1 MSKNSFQT
9 LWFTGLPGSGKTTI
23 SKAFSDSLRK
33 NGKNV
38 CIIDGDELRSGLCQD
53 LGFNKLDRAEN
64 MRRAAHIAKILNNN
78 EIYALVAMVSPYA
91 EYREMA
97 YEIIGK
103 DRCIEVY
110 VSTPLEIC
118 EKRDPK
124 GLYARARSGSNTLM
138 TGIHSPYEAPREP
151 SLTIDTSRE
160 DLSISIRNLIDLINK

>member
-1 MSKNSFQT
+1 MSKNPSQT

-23 SKAFSDSLRK
+23 SKAFSESLRE

-38 CIIDGDELRSGLCQD
+38 CIIDGDELRAGLCQD
-53 LGFNKLDRAEN
+53 LGFGKIDRAEN
-64 MRRAAHIAKILNNN
+64 MRRAAHIAKILNLNG
-78 EIYALVAMVSPYA
+78 IYALVAMVSPYA
-91 EYREMA
+91 EDRDMA

-103 DRCIEVY
+103 DRCMEVY

-118 EKRDPK
+118 EQRDPK

-138 TGIHSPYEAPREP
+138 TGIQSPYEAPREP

-160 DLSISIRNLIDLINK
+160 DLSISIRNLNALLNK

>member
-1 MSKNSFQT
+1 MSNTPFQT

-23 SKAFSDSLRK
+23 SKALSNSLQN

-38 CIIDGDELRSGLCQD
+38 CIIDGDELRAGLCQD
-53 LGFNKLDRAEN
+53 LGFNKIDRAEN
-64 MRRAAHIAKILNNN
+64 MRRAAHIAKILNING
-78 EIYALVAMVSPYA
+78 IYALVAMVSPYA
-91 EYREMA
+91 EDRDMA

-138 TGIHSPYEAPREP
+138 TGIHSPYEAPLEP

-160 DLSISIRNLIDLINK
+160 DLSISIQNLISLINK